1 MANDKVDVATCRG
14 RAKRILVGR
23 LAFQA
28 RIRDGQ
34 TIARG
39 IAVDGEVVGAPRGSY
54 SMCPVPQHRVFGVF
68 DLVLVHF
75 ELPRRTVALDLWL
88 GVPTVPPV
96 VFLSIPQLDARVWW
110 RRGRWS

>member
-1 MANDKVDVATCRG
+1 MTNDKVDVTTSRG
-14 RAKRILVGR
+14 RAKRIFVGR

-28 RIRDGQ
+28 RIRDGH

-39 IAVDGEVVGAPRGSY
+39 IPVDSQMVGTPHGAY
-54 SMCPVPQHRVFGVF
+54 SMRPVPQHRVFGVF

-75 ELPRRTVALDLWL
+75 ELPRRTLALDLWL

-96 VFLSIPQLDARVWW
+96 VFLSIPQLDARMWW